1 MSPVIPDL
9 VSLSDAHLPAMLDIL
24 AHTVYTNALS
34 ADWLRYRALED
45 PSCPAD
51 LSLTA
56 QEHGQTVGLIV
67 TRLRSN
73 EGVVKMFAVHP
84 NHRRRGVASALF
96 DELESRLRARRV
108 SKVTVGAVGP
118 NFFVPGVDLRSTDAI
133 SFLLHRGYDTDR
145 VTRVDMA
152 VDLARADVDT
162 SAEEDRLGQA
172 GIAVRRAR
180 REELPAVAEFALRHF
195 SEGWR
200 FEILETARF
209 DPPPLFVAW
218 QGAEVLSFAAYDV
231 TGLTRFGP
239 TGTRPDYRRRG
250 LGGVLLKRCLSALR
264 ERGEAVCE
272 IGWAGPIGYYARA
285 VDAVIHK
292 SYWVF
297 TKTLD
302 E

>member
-1 MSPVIPDL
+1 MPLNLIELGPQHRPV
-9 VSLSDAHLPAMLDIL
+9 MLDIL
-24 AHTVYTNALS
+24 AHTVYTNSLS
-34 ADWLRYRALED
+34 ADWLRYRTLED

-51 LSLTA
+51 LSLVA
-56 QEHGQTVGLIV
+56 QEHGQTVGVIV

-73 EGVVKMFAVHP
+73 EAVVKIFAVHP
-84 NHRRRGVASALF
+84 EHRRQGVASALF

-145 VTRVDMA
+145 VARVDMA

-162 SAEEDRLGQA
+162 SAEESRLAEA
-172 GIAVRRAR
+172 GIAVHRAK

-195 SEGWR
+195 SDGWR
-200 FEILETARF
+200 FEVLETARF

-218 QGAEVLSFAAYDV
+218 KGAEVLSFGAYDV
-231 TGLTRFGP
+231 TGLIRFGP
-239 TGTRPDYRRRG
+239 TGTRPDYRRQG
-250 LGGVLLKRCLSALR
+250 LGGVLLKRCLGALR

-272 IGWAGPIGYYARA
+272 IGWAGPVGYYARA
-285 VDAVIHK
+285 VNAVIHK
-292 SYWVF
+292 SYWSF
-297 TKTLD
+297 TKTL
-302 E
+302 EI